1 MTTRTTDFIEDFEG
15 AFITLVI
22 YLIVATGEE
31 KLDHS
36 VESYE
41 KFVDKYV
48 KNQSIQQIA
57 AGALNRIDRLK
68 IKSGAFSN
76 NN

>member
-1 MTTRTTDFIEDFEG
+1 MTTRSTDFIEDFEE
-15 AFITLVI
+15 AFIALVI
-22 YLIVATGEE
+22 YLIVASGEE

-68 IKSGAFSN
+68 MKSGAFSN